1 MQFRPGMT
9 PQQQHAIAQQQLYMA
24 NRGAITP
31 QQQAQYV
38 QHLQQQQQQQQMAA
52 GQIRPPPGMV
62 YPQQMGNVRPGLAG
76 ISPQQQQQQ
85 QNQFIH
91 PGTASIAVAGV
102 GIQGQQPHP
111 ALVQAHAQQGRKRKG
126 KGLAAHD
133 SASNIDDGGS
143 GDELDGLQPYNVSLM
158 RYQNNH
164 SLMSEIFIALPTST
178 IKVPKHYYE
187 DLDKENVKKDLDSYV
202 ASFEESEKEHEVKI
216 EGLKKEREEFSTL
229 IRTLVDAKP
238 DQIDEIKKQMESH
251 FGMEFVNSPY
261 KTVDRI
267 AIDKIDAVEDAVYKQ
282 L

>member
-1 MQFRPGMT
+1 
-9 PQQQHAIAQQQLYMA
+9 
-24 NRGAITP
+24 
-31 QQQAQYV
+31 
-38 QHLQQQQQQQQMAA
+38 MAA
-52 GQIRPPPGMV
+52 GQIRPPGMA

-76 ISPQQQQQQ
+76 ISPQQQQQQQQ

-111 ALVQAHAQQGRKRKG
+111 ALVQAHGQQGRKRKG

-178 IKVPKHYYE
+178 IKVPKHYYD
-187 DLDKENVKKDLDSYV
+187 DLDKEKVKKDLDSYV

-229 IRTLVDAKP
+229 IKTLVDAKP

-267 AIDKIDAVEDAVYKQ
+267 AIDKIDAVADAVYKQ